1 MMAERYR
8 GGILLP
14 GEASTALSIIAFLF
28 ISGGTVL
35 LLLLGI
41 LLIGKLLGWSAVA
54 DVQPVPLE
62 LIINAVFAIGYCWI
76 GALLLKA
83 KRLGAV
89 LALVVAALQLLAV
102 LLSPPITAG
111 GLIRPAL
118 IAIAI
123 VLAWP
128 HLSREGREVDASTS
142 ITSRAG

>member
-35 LLLLGI
+35 LLLLGVVTV
-41 LLIGKLLGWSAVA
+41 GKLLEWSAVA
-54 DVQPVPLE
+54 GIQPAPFEIV
-62 LIINAVFAIGYCWI
+62 INAAFAIGYCWI

-89 LALVVAALQLLAV
+89 LALVVAGLQLLMV
-102 LLSPPITAG
+102 LFSPPVTFG
-111 GLIRPAL
+111 GLIKPSL
-118 IAIAI
+118 IAIFI

-128 HLSREGREVDASTS
+128 HLSRDGRDDDASTS
-142 ITSRAG
+142 IATRAG